1 MPTLPSAPST
11 RLQSSLLTSV
21 LSAQT
26 ITIAPA
32 PVDRAALVAQVKVA
46 RCTGDVLSAKDAAG
60 HEYDLQADDDDTS
73 TLVLGFVPANQA
85 VTLKVATVASN
96 QPHAVKVGP
105 GENGLTIAIDGKEV
119 LNFRTD
125 KNKKPRADI
134 SDDILRAGYLH
145 PVRSPSGAI
154 VTGDYPA
161 NHPHHHGVWTP
172 FTKAIFQGRAT
183 DFWNMQSKKGEEQW
197 HGGGRL
203 WSGEVYGGFEA
214 EMHMNDLSGPKP

>member
-1 MPTLPSAPST
+1 MRTLAS
-11 RLQSSLLTSV
+11 LILLTSV

-85 VTLKVATVASN
+85 VTLKVATVAST

-105 GENGLTIAIDGKEV
+105 GEDGLTIAIDGKEV

-134 SDDILRAGYLH
+134 KDEILRAGYLH

-154 VTGDYPA
+154 VTGDYPS
-161 NHPHHHGVWTP
+161 NHPHHHGIWTP

-183 DFWNMQSKKGEEQW
+183 DF
-197 HGGGRL
+197 
-203 WSGEVYGGFEA
+203 
-214 EMHMNDLSGPKP
+214 